1 MRAVVYEEFG
11 GRAEVREVADPV
23 APPDGVVI
31 RVEATGMCRSDWHGW
46 MGHDADITVL
56 PHVPGHELAGVVDS
70 AGPGVSRWR
79 AGDRV
84 MVPFICACGSCREC
98 TTGNQQV
105 CERQTQPGFTHWGSF
120 AEPGYLPR
128 LVAAIDGLG
137 CDFVRVDHVQV
148 EGRRRETHRAP
159 QPRRGVVLDPR
170 DGILPA
176 DFKTMVDYPYAW
188 AGIYRREL
196 DDLLTFPT
204 GLHTA
209 EDRPW
214 IWRLH
219 RLARSYAVV
228 SLAGVFYRRGLAAS
242 LTQIGDERQLHFF
255 DAYDIVL
262 DEAEPRYLPKAA
274 RNLCAL
280 LAHHVELADRFTPAL
295 RARFDERARAAL
307 ARLPHETLSE
317 SLGGLEPERAALLDP
332 YLPGGPR
339 A

>member
-1 MRAVVYEEFG
+1 MITLSVIVPVRDGEAYLGDALASLARNRTCAFETEVVVVDDGSADATADVAEDYRRDLPG
-11 GRAEVREVADPV
+11 LTLVRNAAPLGLADARNTGLKLASGRYV
-23 APPDGVVI
+23 
-31 RVEATGMCRSDWHGW
+31 TFL
-46 MGHDADITVL
+46 DADDW
-56 PHVPGHELAGVVDS
+56 LA
-70 AGPGVSRWR
+70 
-79 AGDRV
+79 
-84 MVPFICACGSCREC
+84 
-98 TTGNQQV
+98 
-105 CERQTQPGFTHWGSF
+105 
-120 AEPGYLPR
+120 PGYLPR

-137 CDFVRVDHVQV
+137 CDFVRVDHVQA
-148 EGRRRETHRAP
+148 EGRKRETHRAP

-170 DGILPA
+170 EGILPA
-176 DFKTMVDYPYAW
+176 GLKTMVDYPYAW

-196 DDLLTFPT
+196 GDLLTFPS

-228 SLAGVFYRRGLAAS
+228 SLAGLFYRRGLPAS

-262 DEAEPRYLPKAA
+262 DETEPRYLPKAA

-280 LAHHVELADRFTPAL
+280 LAHHAELTERFTPPV

-307 ARLPHETLSE
+307 ARLPRETLTE
-317 SLGGLEPERAALLDP
+317 AVGGLEPERAALLGP